1 MRLHILLVA
10 TLVCLALPAG
20 AQTEPMDCTVG
31 PLVKTFGG
39 SKWVVNSC
47 TDGRTVILMA
57 VEDSPAFPCFIKM
70 EPSTEGYSING
81 RGKGDRQATNAAMD
95 ELAALSVA
103 DIEGMIDETKQRQK
117 LKGPRQSE

>member
-10 TLVCLALPAG
+10 VLICLPLPAG

-31 PLVKTFGG
+31 PVIKTFGG

-47 TDGRTVILMA
+47 SDGRTVILMA
-57 VEDSPAFPCFIKM
+57 TNDSPAFPSFIKIA
-70 EPSTEGYSING
+70 PSTEGYSING

-95 ELAALSVA
+95 ELGALSVA
-103 DIEGMIDETKQRQK
+103 DIHAMIDETKQIK
-117 LKGPRQSE
+117 KPK

>member
-10 TLVCLALPAG
+10 IAICLPLLAG
-20 AQTEPMDCTVG
+20 AQTEPMDCRIG
-31 PLVKTFGG
+31 PLIKTFGG

-57 VEDSPAFPCFIKM
+57 TDDSPAFPCFIM
-70 EPSTEGYSING
+70 IEPSTRGYNIDG

-103 DIEGMIDETKQRQK
+103 DIEGIIDETKRVQK
-117 LKGPRQSE
+117 PK